1 MGELEELHKKES
13 QIWAQM
19 KTLHEEV
26 AADNNG
32 KFENLKKALQ
42 DLQSRTRLKTD
53 RIRILLQTKQERF
66 TTQLQTM
73 LDRGWPDGQHR
84 QWHSTHTERTGK
96 IGIER
101 KTDPMRGGRGSKSNN
116 NYRKKGD

>member
-1 MGELEELHKKES
+1 MGQLEELHEKES

-19 KTLHEEV
+19 KTLYEEV

-66 TTQLQTM
+66 TAQL
-73 LDRGWPDGQHR
+73 
-84 QWHSTHTERTGK
+84 HTYME
-96 IGIER
+96 
-101 KTDPMRGGRGSKSNN
+101 N
-116 NYRKKGD
+116 